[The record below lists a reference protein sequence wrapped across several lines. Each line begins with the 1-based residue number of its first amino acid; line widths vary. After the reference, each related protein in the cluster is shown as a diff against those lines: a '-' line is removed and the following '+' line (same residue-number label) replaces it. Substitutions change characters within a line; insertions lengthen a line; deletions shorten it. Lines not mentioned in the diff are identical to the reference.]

1 MACHIEYPQYLTKDM
16 ARSMTV
22 TEKENKKEEAPIH
35 TKPNTT
41 TTTPSGNS

>member
-1 MACHIEYPQYLTKDM
+1 
-16 ARSMTV
+16 MTV

-41 TTTPSGNS
+41 TTTPAVIAK